1 MGNDDEVLERL
12 ESQDW
17 NDIIIKL
24 TRYAYWRA
32 ARYKWRTGNP
42 GQLPGGMTPQD
53 IALNAIEK
61 VWNRTRSWD
70 PGKYPDLLVHLK
82 WIVDSDTGHLA
93 QSMEH
98 TINQRITNSD
108 DGKAGDPIP
117 DNSSPLIDSLIPET
131 PEEQLIAREMGEYE
145 EKVKKELYALVK
157 GDEDLELL
165 LSCLEDGI
173 DKAELV
179 AKEMRW
185 DVTKV
190 YNLKR
195 KLSRKASAII
205 KIMEQE

>member
-1 MGNDDEVLERL
+1 MGNDDEILERL

-17 NDIIIKL
+17 DDIVIKL

-32 ARYKWRTGNP
+32 TRYKWRTGNP

-61 VWNRTRSWD
+61 VWNRTRNWD

-82 WIVDSDTGHLA
+82 WIVDSDMGHLA

-108 DGKAGDPIP
+108 DGKIDDPIP
-117 DNSSPLIDSLIPET
+117 DNSSPLAESLIPKT
-131 PEEQLIAREMGEYE
+131 PEEQLIAREVGEHE
-145 EKVKKELYALVK
+145 EKVKKELYAQIK
-157 GDEDLELL
+157 GDEDLEFLL
-165 LSCLEDGI
+165 MCFEDGI
-173 DKAELV
+173 DKSEMI
-179 AKEMRW
+179 AKAMGC
-185 DVTKV
+185 DVTMV

-195 KLSRKASAII
+195 KLSRKAAAII
-205 KIMEQE
+205 KIIEQK